1 MLQHTDEEIARQL
14 EELEN
19 TITTGIN
26 SARHILQK
34 AQKIEN
40 TVVAVQQTV
49 GEKAAQ
55 IDIAQSEIGGI
66 TEQIIQMR
74 SQTEQ
79 MLQQVQS
86 IMDEVGGKQGL
97 QELRKQYQTEIFLLR
112 QTQQRL
118 IFLVLVVTLG
128 VAALVVLAIITHP

>member
-1 MLQHTDEEIARQL
+1 MLKHTDEEIARQL

-26 SARHILQK
+26 SARHVLQQ
-34 AQKIEN
+34 AQQIEN
-40 TVVAVQQTV
+40 TVVAAQQTV

-66 TEQIIQMR
+66 TEQIMQMR

-97 QELRKQYQTEIFLLR
+97 QVLRKQYQTELLLLR
-112 QTQQRL
+112 QTQQRQFFWL
-118 IFLVLVVTLG
+118 LVVTLG
-128 VAALVVLAIITHP
+128 VATLAVLAIMTHP